1 MSQGFRLKYDE
12 MRDSDPTKDT
22 VKDDRYSSEGYVRNV
37 CFVLLDGNRMFL
49 NYAYLVSGQYIAEEG
64 RIVLSWTTH
73 MVSLAGICL
82 EPLYYEFMQHIPRQV
97 ICQQERYN
105 PTQKNGKPV
114 INVII
119 IRKND

>member
-1 MSQGFRLKYDE
+1 